1 MSWGRGPKAKRDR
14 ALRFIRG
21 VTSRYERSQDPTEL
35 LSGKSAGRV
44 RDAMVDVLRSDF
56 ALPVWTSEV
65 DVELA
70 KAIAKYYW
78 CRYEAGADEID
89 RSMAL
94 EYDGLADRGELTWEA
109 FDPMLNREPP
119 PETYA
124 EDVGASEAPD
134 DGVARDDGWAVDV
147 TAAELVEEFLPYA
160 AEHGPDAAAANL
172 MPRLYLHRSL
182 DEADD
187 LAGTVAALFMHEPRA
202 RRLGLDVAEALF
214 SEIAAISPDPAAR
227 SQMAANIGVVLRT
240 RFERFGVPAD
250 IDGAIEAGRTAQVLA
265 GVHPELDAEASYVLG
280 RALLVRGVQQ
290 SSAEDLAESVTAF
303 FQATQRAAPNNPRR
317 WMYLEGRA
325 VALRDLALATGD
337 LPRLDEAIEF
347 AQIAIRFAPPDQ
359 QPGPRV
365 NLSAALI
372 SRLDR
377 TGRLA
382 DLDDAYDAA
391 EQAVRAGESPSR
403 MQQLARVLLRRYEWR
418 NGAEDLDSAIRL
430 YSGAL
435 DLLYVDSARHREGA
449 RDLGLAHQRRFA
461 RYGER
466 SDLYNAIYYGA
477 MAAEPN
483 TDSGRD
489 RLERLANYGLELGQS
504 LKQADDQQLAA
515 EAIAVARR
523 GLDAVDTGHPDR
535 VVYLHN
541 YVTAYLR
548 AQPDGRTGGAELDR
562 VISAAEESVGALSQD
577 HSSRPRSLN
586 LLATSLVARYDVSL
600 DPADLADA
608 ELACR
613 ESLDT
618 ASDDDPQLHLY
629 VIGLANVRVREFRAH
644 GDHEVARTVIGLA
657 RDVVADSAV
666 PTSLRAQISKLW
678 GEVAAELGD
687 WSTALEGF
695 SLAVGL
701 LPELVWRGLE
711 HRERRRLLAE
721 LAGLPSQAAATAL
734 TQGRPELAIE
744 LLETGRGVLL
754 MSPGAEADPELAELH
769 EQLNGLTDRRE
780 YWAGSRRRELARRWD
795 ELTARLRAT
804 GGSQYKELRDAAVG
818 GPVVVVNVSRYRC
831 DALIVTGAGLTVV
844 PLPAID
850 LPDVVRHA
858 EEFDRAVSEPGR
870 LRSRVVVRQT
880 CDWLWET
887 IASPVLSVLEP
898 TSATRVWWCSTG
910 PMMALPLHAAG
921 EVPDRVISSYTPT
934 LTALIAARGRADQEW
949 RSALIVAMPETPGL
963 SALPHAKRESEVA
976 ASRLPVPQVLSG
988 PDATWQDVV
997 AAMSQADV
1005 VHFACHGRQ
1014 DADVPSDGRLILAD
1028 DPLTVVEL
1036 IRIGVVPKFAF
1047 LSACETARG
1056 DVGVPDESL
1065 HLAGALF
1072 LAGCPQ
1078 VIGTVWPVSDA
1089 RSVDLVAEVY
1099 DALPADGAASA
1110 LHAAVATVRRRF
1122 PDDPMRWASHVHF
1135 GP

>member
-1 MSWGRGPKAKRDR
+1 MVGRRGRRSRSGRDR
-14 ALRFIRG
+14 SLRFIRG
-21 VTSRYERSQDPTEL
+21 VISRYERSQDPGEL
-35 LSGKSAGRV
+35 LSEEVDGRV
-44 RDAMVDVLRSDF
+44 QDAMGDVLRSDF
-56 ALPVWTSEV
+56 ALPVWTSGV

-70 KAIAKYYW
+70 KAIAEYYW
-78 CRYEAGADEID
+78 CRYEAGADDVD
-89 RSMAL
+89 RGIAL
-94 EYDGLADRGELTWEA
+94 EFDGLASRGELTWEA
-109 FDPMLNREPP
+109 YDPMLNREPP
-119 PETYA
+119 PETHNEDAGA
-124 EDVGASEAPD
+124 ERD
-134 DGVARDDGWAVDV
+134 ARWAVDA
-147 TAAELVEEFLPYA
+147 TAAELVEELLPFA

-172 MPRLYLHRSL
+172 VPRLYLHRSL
-182 DEADD
+182 EEADE
-187 LAGTVAALFMHEPRA
+187 LAGTVAAMFMEEPRA

-214 SEIAAISPDPAAR
+214 SEIAAIKPDPADR
-227 SQMAANIGVVLRT
+227 SQMAANIAVVLRT

-250 IDGAIEAGRTAQVLA
+250 IDAAIEAGRTAQVLA
-265 GVHPELDAEASYVLG
+265 DPYPALEAEASYVLG
-280 RALLVRGVQQ
+280 RALLARGVQQ
-290 SSAEDLAESVTAF
+290 SSAHDLAESVAAF
-303 FQATQRAAPNNPRR
+303 FQATQRAAPNNERR

-337 LPRLDEAIEF
+337 LTRLDEAVEI
-347 AQIAIRFAPPDQ
+347 AHIAIRFAPPDQ

-377 TGRLA
+377 TGSVA

-391 EQAVRAGESPSR
+391 EQAVRAGQSPSR

-418 NGAEDLDSAIRL
+418 NNAEDLDSAILL
-430 YSGAL
+430 YRGAL
-435 DLLYVDSARHREGA
+435 DLLYEDSARHREGA

-461 RYGER
+461 RFGER

-477 MAAEPN
+477 MAADPN

-489 RLERLANYGLELGQS
+489 RIERLADYGLELGQS
-504 LKQADDQQLAA
+504 LKDADDQQLAA

-548 AQPDGRTGGAELDR
+548 AQPSPGTGQAELDR
-562 VISAAEESVGALSQD
+562 VISAAEESVSALSRD
-577 HSSRPRSLN
+577 HSGRPRSLS
-586 LLATSLVARYDVSL
+586 LLATSLLARYDVSL
-600 DPADLADA
+600 DPADLAEA
-608 ELACR
+608 ERACR

-618 ASDDDPQLHLY
+618 AAADDPQLHRY
-629 VIGLANVRVREFRAH
+629 VIGLAGVRVREFRTN
-644 GDHEVARTVIGLA
+644 GDHEAARAAIGHS

-666 PTSLRAQISKLW
+666 PTFLRAQIAKLW
-678 GEVAAELGD
+678 GELAADLGD

-695 SLAVGL
+695 SAAVGL

-721 LAGLPSQAAATAL
+721 LAGLPSQAAAAAL
-734 TQGRPELAIE
+734 NQGRPELAIE

-769 EQLNGLTDRRE
+769 DQLNGLTDRRE
-780 YWAGSRRRELARRWD
+780 YWAGPRRRELARRWD
-795 ELTARLRAT
+795 ELTARLRAA
-804 GGSQYKELRDAAVG
+804 GGSRYGEIRDVAVD

-831 DALIVTGAGLTVV
+831 DALIVTDTGLTVV

-850 LPDVVRHA
+850 LPEVTRHA
-858 EEFDRAVSEPGR
+858 EDFDCAIREPGR
-870 LRSRVVVRQT
+870 LRSRVVVLQT

-887 IASPVLSVLEP
+887 IAGPVLAALEP
-898 TSATRVWWCSTG
+898 TRVGRLWWCLTG

-934 LTALIAARGRADQEW
+934 LTALVAARGRLVREW

-963 SALPHAKRESEVA
+963 SALPHAERESEVA
-976 ASRLPVPQVLSG
+976 AGRLPAPRVLSG
-988 PDATWQDVV
+988 PDATWREVV
-997 AAMSQADV
+997 AAMEQADV

-1036 IRIGVVPKFAF
+1036 IRIGVVPRFAF

-1099 DALPADGAASA
+1099 DAVPAVGPASA